1 MKNKTKI
8 IKLILIIILINLFII
23 IFCFKQISNKTQ
35 SDDFLFLKLF
45 HVQSK
50 TAEEEYSF
58 KVNYLNKGLK
68 TVNLSDTINKN
79 FYKKVAPGTNG
90 KFNIVLNSTR
100 DLQYQVKFS
109 STSAKPQNLKFMALT
124 NGEKITKAS
133 ELEELSENLKGI
145 ILKNQKVSITVLW
158 YWPYEGEN
166 QEEQVDIQD
175 TIDGKNIEKYKFDIL
190 VLGEEV

>member
-45 HVQSK
+45 QSQSK
-50 TAEEEYSF
+50 TAEEEYSI

-175 TIDGKNIEKYKFDIL
+175 TIDGKNIEKYKFEIL

>member
-45 HVQSK
+45 QSQSK

-158 YWPYEGEN
+158 YWLYEGEN

>member
-45 HVQSK
+45 QSQSK

>member
-45 HVQSK
+45 QSQSK

-175 TIDGKNIEKYKFDIL
+175 TIDGKNIEKYKFEIL

>member
-45 HVQSK
+45 QSQSK

-145 ILKNQKVSITVLW
+145 ILKKQKVSITVLW

>member
-35 SDDFLFLKLF
+35 SDDFLFLRLF
-45 HVQSK
+45 QRQSK

-175 TIDGKNIEKYKFDIL
+175 TIDGKNIEKYKFEIL

>member
-8 IKLILIIILINLFII
+8 IKLILIIILINLFMI
-23 IFCFKQISNKTQ
+23 IFCFKQISNRTQ

-45 HVQSK
+45 HGQSK

-58 KVNYLNKGLK
+58 KVNYLNKDLK